1 MKSNKKIGVAKVDK
15 IDYILA
21 SIGAIVGYFV
31 GGLDQLLTVFAVIFV
46 IDTISGI
53 IKSNI
58 NGTYSSKEF
67 RNGILNKCGYI
78 LAIILV
84 VQLDKLLGN
93 TGALRT
99 ALLFCFIYNEGVSVV
114 ENLGEMGVPIPKT
127 ITNALEVLHKKS
139 EEDK

>member
-1 MKSNKKIGVAKVDK
+1 MKSNNRTGVAKVDK

-139 EEDK
+139 EDK